1 MKLLPIAG
9 GVMLVFVIFFAM
21 YVRSVPSKAIPRAT
35 NLPEG
40 LENHPD
46 ILQAMRDNP
55 NMRVDVKEVQTEP
68 PAESGEATATTT
80 GGEGSIQAEETI
92 EL

>member
-9 GVMLVFVIFFAM
+9 GIMLVFVLFFAM

-35 NLPEG
+35 ILPEG

-46 ILQAMRDNP
+46 ILQAMREN
-55 NMRVDVKEVQTEP
+55 VEEVQTEP

>member
-9 GVMLVFVIFFAM
+9 GVMLVFVLLFAM

-46 ILQAMRDNP
+46 VLQLMRDNP
-55 NMRVDVKEVQTEP
+55 NVRLDVKEVEP
-68 PAESGEATATTT
+68 EPESGEATTTTT